1 MQTSY
6 RDSIDWLFKQFP
18 SYQNIGA
25 PAYKPGLDRVN
36 HLLHYFGN
44 PENELKFIH
53 VAGTN
58 GKGST
63 CSYLAS
69 YLTETGEKVGLFT
82 SPHIYDFRERIR
94 INGNQISEEFVVSFC
109 NKIIESKL
117 EISPSFF
124 EITFAMALAYFKQ
137 EGCTICVIETGL
149 GGRLDATNVI
159 KPLVSVITNIGFDH
173 TQFLGNT
180 FSEIATEKAGIIKE
194 RVPVIIGETNSETKK
209 VFLEVSKNKNAE
221 IHFAENEK
229 LPSGINLPLYQ
240 QMNLRSA
247 LKALELIG
255 VQVDSEILN
264 RSLTNLHF
272 NTGYFGRLTQ
282 IQEKPRIFIDVSHNK
297 EGLTATIESITNSLD
312 GQLQILFG
320 ASSDKNVEEMLAC
333 FPVNSEIHLC
343 TFKNERSLRLSQL
356 EELKN
361 GDSRV
366 RTIFN
371 DINNGLIEISGQMQ
385 ENDTLLVTGSFFL
398 ISDINRNKF
407 LDFKK

>member
-1 MQTSY
+1 MLNSY
-6 RDSIDWLFKQFP
+6 QAAIDWLFKQFP
-18 SYQNIGA
+18 SYQKIGA
-25 PAYKPGLDRVN
+25 PAYKPGLDRVFC
-36 HLLHYFGN
+36 LLNDLGN

-124 EITFAMALAYFKQ
+124 ELTFAMALAYFNQ
-137 EGCTICVIETGL
+137 EACSICVIETGL

-159 KPLVSVITNIGFDH
+159 KPLVSIITNIGFDH

-180 FSEIATEKAGIIKE
+180 YSEIATEKAGIIKE
-194 RVPVIIGETNSETKK
+194 RIPVIIGETNPETKN

-221 IHFAENEK
+221 IHLAENK
-229 LPSGINLPLYQ
+229 QLPSGINLPLYQ
-240 QMNLRSA
+240 QKNLRLA
-247 LKALELIG
+247 RKALEIIG
-255 VQVDSEILN
+255 FQVDSEILN
-264 RSLTNLHF
+264 RSLTHLHI
-272 NTGYFGRLTQ
+272 NTGYFGRLTK
-282 IQEKPRIFIDVSHNK
+282 IQEEPRIFIDVSHNK
-297 EGLTATIESITNSLD
+297 EGLMATIESISNSLD
-312 GQLQILFG
+312 GQLHILFG

-333 FPVNSEIHLC
+333 FPVNSIIHLC
-343 TFKNERSLRLSQL
+343 TFKNERSLSLSQL
-356 EELKN
+356 EELKKS
-361 GDSRV
+361 DSRV
-366 RTIFN
+366 QTIFN
-371 DINNGLIEISGQMQ
+371 DINNGLSEISGQTQ
-385 ENDTLLVTGSFFL
+385 KKDTLLVTGSFFL

-407 LDFKK
+407 LNFKK